1 MATDVSVA
9 IPSSQQAA
17 TAATTTRGTA
27 IVKKDAALDQNSFL
41 KILSA
46 ELTNQDPTNAKDG
59 TEFVAQMA
67 QFASLEQM
75 TNLNSTM
82 TFANS
87 SSLVG
92 KLVAFSSYDDKG
104 VQDGGTVQAVYKDS
118 GATYMAVKLADGS
131 TKDFPADTLTDVIDV
146 PDTKLD
152 YSSINTAFA
161 AATGLMSKQVETVA
175 LTDGK
180 VYSGTVKSV
189 SKDANGVNL
198 TISYQ
203 ENGAEVTK
211 DVSYDDVSKVS

>member
-1 MATDVSVA
+1 MATEVTTTSNA
-9 IPSSQQAA
+9 QQASSARA
-17 TAATTTRGTA
+17 TSRGTA
-27 IVKKDAALDQNSFL
+27 IVKKGEEMDQNSFL
-41 KILSA
+41 KILSS
-46 ELTNQDPTNAKDG
+46 ELSNQDPTNAKDG

-67 QFASLEQM
+67 QFASMEQM
-75 TNLNSTM
+75 SNLNSTM
-82 TFANS
+82 AFASS

-104 VQDGGTVQAVYKDS
+104 VQYGGTVQAVYKDS
-118 GATYMAVKLADGS
+118 GVTYMAVKLADGS

-146 PDTKLD
+146 PNTQLD

-189 SKDANGVNL
+189 SKDSTGVNL
-198 TISYQ
+198 TITYK
-203 ENGAEVTK
+203 ENGVEVTK
-211 DVSYDDVSKVS
+211 NISYDDISKVS